1 MTSILKLVGAFILFF
16 LINSCKQDSS
26 LGDPITKFKATL
38 TGAQEVP
45 ANPST
50 STGVAT
56 ITYNREGRT
65 FNVEIS
71 YSSGFIPTGGNIHK
85 GATGT
90 NGPVIKSFTSLTGTV
105 ISANLNEVQ
114 VADLFANLYYIN
126 VQTSAYPAGEIRGQ
140 VIRQ

>member
-1 MTSILKLVGAFILFF
+1 MILLQNLKLHL
-16 LINSCKQDSS
+16 Q
-26 LGDPITKFKATL
+26 
-38 TGAQEVP
+38 GAQEVP

-90 NGPVIKSFTSLTGTV
+90 NGSRYKIFYKF
-105 ISANLNEVQ
+105 NWNCY
-114 VADLFANLYYIN
+114 F
-126 VQTSAYPAGEIRGQ
+126 R
-140 VIRQ
+140 